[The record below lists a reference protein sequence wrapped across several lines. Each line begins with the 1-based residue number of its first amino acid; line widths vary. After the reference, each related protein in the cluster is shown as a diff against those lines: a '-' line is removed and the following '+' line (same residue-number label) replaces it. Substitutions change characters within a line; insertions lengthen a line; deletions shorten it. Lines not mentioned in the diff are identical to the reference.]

1 MAKSVNKVILLGNVG
16 KDPEIKAAGTGTVVA
31 TFSIATSERFKDK
44 DGTWQDRTEWHN
56 LVAFGKVAEI
66 IRDYVKKGSKLYVE
80 GSLRTQSWDDKTS
93 GQKRY
98 KTEIVVNDLSLL
110 SGRGEGDGG
119 SGSGGGYSK
128 SNTAS
133 FDQRGPSE
141 DYSQST
147 EITDDDIP
155 F

>member
-66 IRDYVKKGSKLYVE
+66 IRDYVKKGSKT
-80 GSLRTQSWDDKTS
+80 LR
-93 GQKRY
+93 R
-98 KTEIVVNDLSLL
+98 
-110 SGRGEGDGG
+110 R
-119 SGSGGGYSK
+119 
-128 SNTAS
+128 
-133 FDQRGPSE
+133 
-141 DYSQST
+141 
-147 EITDDDIP
+147 
-155 F
+155 